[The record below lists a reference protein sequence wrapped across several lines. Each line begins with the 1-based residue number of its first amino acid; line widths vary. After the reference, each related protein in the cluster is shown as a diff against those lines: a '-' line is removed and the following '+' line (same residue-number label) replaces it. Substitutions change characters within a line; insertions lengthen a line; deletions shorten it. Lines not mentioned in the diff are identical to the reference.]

1 MVDLLKLPAI
11 DRRHPNNMQ
20 PVTRWVFFTKASGPN
35 GDKTFK
41 KKYHMPPCPM
51 SRPINV
57 EEVECD
63 MLGNITMPAWWM
75 VMGGGLPQTEVK
87 SLVAQANE
95 NSDREN
101 PNRVRAIAGFCF
113 NAKAASFGLH
123 GARWGALPVAC
134 AR

>member
-101 PNRVRAIAGFCF
+101 PNRVRAMQSKASGFRIE
-113 NAKAASFGLH
+113 AEASDGTH
-123 GARWGALPVAC
+123 AVRVQC
-134 AR
+134 ESR